1 MTLLAVCSTEIDW
14 TATGAWFSGFATL
27 AGVIVACYA
36 MSTWRKQIHLQD
48 RYQKADALLSSFI
61 LCIRA
66 GSDWQLGCGVGEN
79 RATTGDSEKAHLWN
93 LWINALR
100 DYRLTWELAH
110 SLFVGDQCSKSLTA
124 HPEKL
129 QSEIIGAGN
138 HLLNPPDG
146 TLLFL
151 KQLEKIGAV
160 GVSEIIARRN
170 AK

>member
-14 TATGAWFSGFATL
+14 SATGAWFSGFATL

-48 RYQKADALLSSFI
+48 RYQKADALLHSFI

-66 GSDWQLGCGVGEN
+66 GSDWQWDCGVGEN
-79 RATTGDSEKAHLWN
+79 RATTADSEKAHIWR
-93 LWINALR
+93 NALM

-110 SLFVGDQCSKSLTA
+110 SLFVGDQCSRLTA

-138 HLLNPPDG
+138 HLLNPSNG
-146 TLLFL
+146 TLLFFE
-151 KQLEKIGAV
+151 QLEKLMAD
-160 GVSEIIARRN
+160 GVHEIVARKD